1 LQRLPKRYAAL
12 TEHGSVHTGVI
23 ASLKQRET
31 AIALARTTVRFAV
44 AVLAALLAL
53 GGLLGADR
61 VETIAARRSS

>member
-31 AIALARTTVRFAV
+31 AIALARTTVHFAV
-44 AVLAALLAL
+44 AALLAL
-53 GGLLGADR
+53 GVLLGADR